1 MEHQRVEDSK
11 ASWDAELGAELER
24 MAVSEQLKNS
34 GVTPGQMPKFLAS
47 AAPKLVDTPEVLSG
61 QPMPDVKEGQTEY
74 GARGA
79 ALAGPMGEFKNQID
93 GKGSPGLLKKEGNLL
108 DSCVLADIK
117 DQGASPDQMNEV
129 LHGGQ
134 FMVPGRELA
143 EDWASM
149 PQSDARR
156 SSHHTPE
163 GKSKYESG
171 RGMSGT
177 PEYQM
182 DSRRHTG
189 TSAPFMHHLLSG
201 TVNEKGSQTVDEKT
215 FFQLE
220 NTPWTE
226 KPNPETG
233 VESKEKPSKSEQA
246 GHAWD
251 AVQYF
256 ATGKSQNVGPYGYS
270 KQTDP
275 KAVDLPGQKKPTS
288 AVVNDNYAD

>member
-11 ASWDAELGAELER
+11 GVWDTELGAEVER
-24 MAVSEQLKNS
+24 MAVTEQLKNE
-34 GVTPGQMPKFLAS
+34 GVTPGQMHNFLSVVGPKVAD
-47 AAPKLVDTPEVLSG
+47 KPEALSG
-61 QPMPDVKEGQTEY
+61 RPMTDAKDGQSEY
-74 GARGA
+74 DARGA
-79 ALAGPMGEFKNQID
+79 ALAGPVQDLKKKID
-93 GKGSPGLLKKEGNLL
+93 GKSAPPLLKTEGSVL

-117 DQGASPDQMNEV
+117 DQGASNAQMNEV
-129 LHGGQ
+129 LAGGQ

-149 PQSDARR
+149 PQSDTRR

-171 RGMSGT
+171 RGLAGT

-201 TVNEKGSQTVDEKT
+201 TVNEKGTQSVDEKT

-226 KPNPETG
+226 KADPESG
-233 VESKEKPSKSEQA
+233 LQSKEKPSKSEQA

-275 KAVDLPGQKKPTS
+275 KAVDLPGKKVPHS
-288 AVVNDNYAD
+288 AVVNDNYAE